1 MNAPTRGAQTTEGQI
16 ELFWNALTGV
26 NTGGIQI
33 DSYNLQWDA
42 GSNGATWYDLVG
54 EEGFFSTAL
63 TYTKVGG
70 LNAGE
75 PYMFRLKAFN
85 VHGWGPYS
93 IVSTIRAAT

>member
-1 MNAPTRGAQTTEGQI
+1 MNAPTRGASTTEGQI
-16 ELFWNALTGV
+16 ELFWNSLTGD